1 MQHST
6 KNIIVPALLAISITI
21 GLSAC
26 SRQEAVTA
34 VRAEINQSE
43 VCEVRDWQ
51 RDETSK
57 VCNQGQKVVFLPQSF
72 GNEQLPILFAAVN
85 CDLRYSVALTNG
97 GVACIYN
104 PLKPAEKKQ
113 EPTSGSSKP

>member
-1 MQHST
+1 MQHSSNNT
-6 KNIIVPALLAISITI
+6 IVLTFLAISITI

-34 VRAEINQSE
+34 VRAEINQSD
-43 VCEVRDWQ
+43 VCEVSDWQ
-51 RDETSK
+51 RDVTAK
-57 VCNQGQKVVFLPQSF
+57 VCKQGQKVVFLPQSF

-97 GVACIYN
+97 GVTCIYY
-104 PLKPAEKKQ
+104 PQKPVEKKQ
-113 EPTSGSSKP
+113 EPASDSSKP

>member
-6 KNIIVPALLAISITI
+6 KNTIVLTFLTVSVTL

-26 SRQEAVTA
+26 SRPAVTA
-34 VRAEINQSE
+34 VHADINQADI
-43 VCEVRDWQ
+43 CEVNAWQ
-51 RDETSK
+51 GDETAK
-57 VCNQGQKVVFLPQSF
+57 VCKQGQKVVFLPQSF

-97 GVACIYN
+97 GVTCIYN

-113 EPTSGSSKP
+113 EPASGSSKP

>member
-6 KNIIVPALLAISITI
+6 KNTTVLTFLAISITI

-26 SRQEAVTA
+26 SRPEVANVHA
-34 VRAEINQSE
+34 DINQSE
-43 VCEVRDWQ
+43 VCEVSDWQ
-51 RDETSK
+51 GDVTAK
-57 VCNQGQKVVFLPQSF
+57 VCKQGQKVVFLPQSF

-97 GVACIYN
+97 GVTCIYS

-113 EPTSGSSKP
+113 EPASGSSKP